1 MGIGMPGGGGAGNGA
16 GAAGIADWNPASGTL
31 GGAGGGVQRGR
42 GTGAASGGSAVPQRV
57 QNPVVAVAAEPQL
70 GHVLSAIAPPHVSL
84 PVWPR
89 SLGARGLACRGRALP
104 RGYGLG
110 SAVKVTRVKGM
121 GETNFSRAL
130 APTRRGPRAAG
141 QPEKMPSMPISSRT
155 RRASDPV
162 AVKLVPAAR
171 TAARNSVPQPSSSA
185 RAASS
190 PA

>member
-1 MGIGMPGGGGAGNGA
+1 MIKIIVRIGLILLAAGLVCGGLILYANNAGTSLGDLPGGGGAGNGA

-89 SLGARGLACRGRALP
+89 SLGARGLACRGRAAGRTP
-104 RGYGLG
+104 RCGC
-110 SAVKVTRVKGM
+110 
-121 GETNFSRAL
+121 
-130 APTRRGPRAAG
+130 P
-141 QPEKMPSMPISSRT
+141 
-155 RRASDPV
+155 
-162 AVKLVPAAR
+162 
-171 TAARNSVPQPSSSA
+171 
-185 RAASS
+185 
-190 PA
+190 